1 MFLLVRPCYLY
12 PKLLNLK
19 TRLLCF
25 IAVLCI
31 SARVS
36 FSQTIKGQ
44 VTDETNTPIP
54 FAIIYDE
61 ATYSGITCNSDGF
74 YEIRL
79 TPGSHTLVFK
89 AMGYNLVKKD
99 LQITED
105 QIVNVT
111 LTIQPVKIKEV
122 VVTPGKE
129 DPAYAIMRK
138 VIGLAPYHQN
148 QIKQYTADVYLRG
161 TLQIVKIPKF
171 VSKHT
176 SINGKTNILK
186 SGDAFIEE
194 SQNQIIFSAP
204 DHYDQKVISIRSTF
218 PWNSEE
224 INPMGMISAS
234 LYEPT
239 IDNVI
244 SPLAPNAFH
253 YYNYRYEGFIEEGG
267 QVIFKIQVTPRHNSQ
282 QLMGGDLYIVDRLW
296 CIHSA
301 DLAIHMFFGNM
312 KFRITYS
319 PFDKKAW
326 LPINYQFFAE
336 ADIMGINANYKYN
349 SSVTYREVIINEKK
363 IAKVASKPDPLIAPA
378 PVKEVKNKNQEA
390 LEKLMSKED
399 LTNRDMMKM
408 ADLMARQ
415 TSMDS
420 VQHKSL
426 EIKETGDQKHT
437 VEKDA
442 VKNDTT
448 YWNSIRPI
456 PLTAVE
462 SKITAPEI
470 AGMHGNRG
478 HDANDMIIIGNK
490 VPADSVKKE
499 KKFKKVLN
507 TVLTGQSFTMLD
519 SSLNVRY
526 EGLLG
531 FNNFRFNTVD
541 GFTFQQALTFRLKTD
556 STHAIQIRPV
566 ASYAFVRER
575 LMWLTDIH
583 YEYAPLHLGNLHFYI
598 GSITADYNNDAGI
611 SPTVNSIAS
620 LFFRR
625 NYLKVYQQNRAE
637 ITNQIDIT
645 NGLNF
650 KVSMGYSVVQPLR
663 NHSDFSFFYRNK
675 RDYSEN
681 RPGNDPEILLQNV
694 TNREAF
700 ADFYLEY
707 TPRYYYRIQKGKKI
721 YEKSDYPT
729 FFIRNRVAI
738 PGIAN
743 SSADYDLLE
752 IGAHQNYTWGM
763 MHAFKWNIKTG
774 FFLNRKEL
782 FSMDYKYF
790 NNQDIPV
797 TLENRDDV
805 FRLMPF
811 YRNATDRNFTEV
823 HMHFVTPYL
832 FLKYLPGINNKIWC
846 ENLHLSLVSTQKY
859 VYWEAG
865 YSVSQIYMV
874 GSIGI
879 FTGFEN
885 RTFRSAG
892 IRASFRFE

>member
-1 MFLLVRPCYLY
+1 MRPCYLY
-12 PKLLNLK
+12 PKFMNLK
-19 TRLLCF
+19 PRLLSL
-25 IAVLCI
+25 IAVFCI
-31 SARVS
+31 STSVS
-36 FSQTIKGQ
+36 FSQIIKGQ
-44 VTDETNTPIP
+44 VTDESNAPIP

-61 ATYSGITCNSDGF
+61 VTYSGITCNADGF

-79 TPGSHTLVFK
+79 TPGIHTLVFK
-89 AMGYNLVKKD
+89 AMGYYSVKKN

-105 QIVNVT
+105 QTVNVT
-111 LTIQPVKIKEV
+111 LTIQPVTIKEV
-122 VVTPGKE
+122 VVKPGKE

-161 TLQIVKIPKF
+161 TLQIIKIPKF

-186 SGDAFIEE
+186 SGDAFLEE

-204 DHYDQKVISIRSTF
+204 NHYNQKVVSIRSTF

-267 QVIFKIQVTPRHNSQ
+267 HVIFKIQVTPRHNSQ
-282 QLMGGDLYIVDRLW
+282 QLMRGDLYIVDRLW

-326 LPINYQFFAE
+326 MPINYQFFAE

-349 SSVTYREVIINEKK
+349 SSVTYREVIINQKK
-363 IAKVASKPDPLIAPA
+363 IAKATVETNQEPLIAPSS
-378 PVKEVKNKNQEA
+378 VKEAKNKNQEA

-420 VQHKSL
+420 IQRKSL
-426 EIKETGDQKHT
+426 EIKESEDRKPT

-442 VKNDTT
+442 VKKDTA

-456 PLTAVE
+456 PLTAIE
-462 SKITAPEI
+462 SNITAFEDK
-470 AGMHGNRG
+470 ALLSEGQE
-478 HDANDMIIIGNK
+478 K
-490 VPADSVKKE
+490 ADSLHKPIKK
-499 KKFKKVLN
+499 KAFGKVLGSIVSGKSIALFDS
-507 TVLTGQSFTMLD
+507 TLD
-519 SSLNVRY
+519 VRY
-526 EGLLG
+526 EGLVG
-531 FNNFRFNTVD
+531 INNFRFNTVD
-541 GFTFQQALTFRLKTD
+541 GFAFQQAFTFHLKTD
-556 STHAIQIRPV
+556 SSHAIQIRPA

-575 LMWLTDIH
+575 FMWQTDIR
-583 YEYAPLHLGNLHFYI
+583 YEYAPMHLGNLHFYI
-598 GSITADYNNDAGI
+598 GSISADYNDDAGI
-611 SPTVNSIAS
+611 NPTINSLAT

-625 NYLKVYQQNRAE
+625 NYLKVYQQNMAA

-645 NGLNF
+645 NGLNI
-650 KVSMGYSVVQPLR
+650 KISLGYRVAQPLR
-663 NHSDFSFFYRNK
+663 NHSDFSFFYRNE
-675 RDYSEN
+675 RDFSEN
-681 RPGNDPEILLQNV
+681 LPGNDPENLLQNV
-694 TNREAF
+694 SNREAF
-700 ADFYLEY
+700 FDFSLEY
-707 TPRYYYRIQKGKKI
+707 TPRYYYRIQRGKKI
-721 YEKSDYPT
+721 YEESEYPT
-729 FFIRNRVAI
+729 FFIRNKMAL
-738 PGIAN
+738 PGVAN

-752 IGAHQNYTWGM
+752 IGARQNHTWGM
-763 MHAFKWNIKTG
+763 MHALRWKINTG
-774 FFLNRKEL
+774 IFLNRNRL

-797 TLENRDDV
+797 TIQSRYDA
-805 FRLMPF
+805 FRLLPY
-811 YRNATDRNFTEV
+811 YRNATSYNFTEL
-823 HMHFVTPYL
+823 HIQFTTPYL
-832 FLKYLPGINNKIWC
+832 LIKYLPILNNKIWC
-846 ENLHLSLVSTQKY
+846 ENLHLSMISTNKQL
-859 VYWEAG
+859 YWETG
-865 YSVSQIYMV
+865 YSISQIYMV
-874 GSIGI
+874 GNIGV
-879 FTGFEN
+879 FAGFEN
-885 RTFRSAG
+885 KTFHSAG
-892 IRASFRFE
+892 IRAFIRLDD